1 MYAFCHSSS
10 PIQMPLRISL
20 LLLPALVHT
29 GILAQTQS
37 VLPESLSKAP
47 DSVKTWSLREMG
59 DSLVRAGQLAPAKLA
74 YQEALRRSLGT
85 GNPTDIG
92 ISYRGVGYWYQ
103 QVNEYQRAID
113 HYQQALGYLRQ
124 RNDPKQVSR
133 TMQSIS
139 SAYSQLND
147 LKNARVYLEQA
158 MPVARQSKKPEL
170 EIELIGELAIIEAKS
185 NRHQQALVL
194 NQRVVDFY
202 RARNDSSAYY
212 SALFNL
218 AIEYKNA
225 GQYKRAEQTFRDI
238 LAFAQRTGDSYL
250 SGYAY
255 ANLPNALIPQGKLDE
270 ATAYSK
276 RAIAWSE
283 QTGAEKFNIREEAYG
298 ILSRVEQQ
306 RGNYRQALLY
316 YQQQM
321 AAHDSVYN
329 AIKNRQ
335 LVEMETRF
343 QTQEKEAQIQA
354 LATINQQKTRQVWAG
369 VGGIAVLSALLGTL
383 FLLYRSGQHKQVKI
397 QQQSDQL
404 TVLMREL
411 HHRVKNNLAIVASLL
426 RLQSNRLDDEKAVA
440 AVRVGQQRVEAMS
453 LIHQRLYQT
462 DNVSSVNMREFLTD
476 LSESLMQAYGYST
489 DEFDLQLDIDQD
501 SLDVDVAMPLGLIVN
516 ELITN
521 AFKYAYANVPQPLL
535 RIALYQSAAK
545 GPGVTLEVQDNGP
558 GLDAADWQRAGQ
570 KTSFGRRLIQSLSE
584 QLDGELS
591 VIRQNGTLFR
601 LHIPQHKLRAAA

>member
-1 MYAFCHSSS
+1 M
-10 PIQMPLRISL
+10 
-20 LLLPALVHT
+20 
-29 GILAQTQS
+29 
-37 VLPESLSKAP
+37 LPESLSKAP
-47 DSVKTWSLREMG
+47 DSVKTWTLREMG
-59 DSLVRAGQLAPAKLA
+59 DSLVRIGQLTPAKLA
-74 YQEALRRSLGT
+74 YQESLSRSLVV

-113 HYQQALGYLRQ
+113 QYQQALGYLRKSNKPVQ
-124 RNDPKQVSR
+124 IAR
-133 TMQSIS
+133 TMKFIS
-139 SAYSQLND
+139 SAYMQLND

-158 MPVARQSKKPEL
+158 MQIARQSKKPEL
-170 EIELIGELAIIEAKS
+170 EIELIGELAIIEAKR
-185 NRHQQALVL
+185 NHHQQALVL
-194 NQRVVDFY
+194 NRRVVDFH
-202 RARNDSSAYY
+202 RARSDSNAYY
-212 SALFNL
+212 SSLFNL
-218 AIEYKNA
+218 AIEYKNT
-225 GQYKRAEQTFRDI
+225 GQYRRAEQTFRDI
-238 LAFAQRTGDSYL
+238 LAFAQRTDDSYL
-250 SGYAY
+250 AGYAY

-270 ATAYSK
+270 AAAYCK
-276 RAIAWSE
+276 RAITWSE
-283 QTGAEKFNIREEAYG
+283 QTGAEKFNIREEAFG
-298 ILSRVEQQ
+298 ILSHIEQQ

-316 YQQQM
+316 YQRQM
-321 AAHDSVYN
+321 TSHDSVYN

-343 QTQEKEAQIQA
+343 QTQEKEAQINT

-369 VGGIAVLSALLGTL
+369 VGGMVMLSGLLGTL
-383 FLLYRSGQHKQVKI
+383 FLLYRSGQRKQAKI
-397 QQQSDQL
+397 QHQSDQL

-476 LSESLMQAYGYST
+476 LSESLMRAYGHST
-489 DEFDLQLDIDQD
+489 DEFDLQLNIDQNT
-501 SLDVDVAMPLGLIVN
+501 LDVDVAMPLGLIVN

-521 AFKYAYANVPQPLL
+521 AFKYAYAGVSRPIL
-535 RIALYQSAAK
+535 RIALYQNPAI

-558 GLDAADWQRAGQ
+558 GLDATDWQRAGQ
-570 KTSFGRRLIQSLSE
+570 KTSFGRRLVQSLSE

-601 LHIPQHKLRAAA
+601 LHIPQYKLRAAA

>member
-1 MYAFCHSSS
+1 
-10 PIQMPLRISL
+10 MPLRISL
-20 LLLPALVHT
+20 LLLLALAFTGVPVPAQ
-29 GILAQTQS
+29 IQS
-37 VLPESLSKAP
+37 MLPESLSKAP
-47 DSVKTWSLREMG
+47 DSVKTWTLREMG
-59 DSLVRAGQLAPAKLA
+59 DSLVRTGQLTPAKLA
-74 YQEALRRSLGT
+74 YQEALSRSLVV

-113 HYQQALGYLRQ
+113 QYQQALGYLRKSNKPVQ
-124 RNDPKQVSR
+124 IAR
-133 TMQSIS
+133 TMKFIS
-139 SAYSQLND
+139 SAYLQLND

-158 MPVARQSKKPEL
+158 MQIARQSKKPEL

-185 NRHQQALVL
+185 NHHQQALVL
-194 NQRVVDFY
+194 NRRVVDFH
-202 RARNDSSAYY
+202 RATSDSNAYY
-212 SALFNL
+212 SSLFNL
-218 AIEYKNA
+218 AIEYKNT
-225 GQYKRAEQTFRDI
+225 GQYRRAEQTFRDI
-238 LAFAQRTGDSYL
+238 LAFAQRTDDSYL
-250 SGYAY
+250 AGYAY
-255 ANLPNALIPQGKLDE
+255 ANLPNALVPQGKLDE
-270 ATAYSK
+270 AAAYCK
-276 RAIAWSE
+276 RAITWSE
-283 QTGAEKFNIREEAYG
+283 QTGAEKFNIREEAFG
-298 ILSRVEQQ
+298 ILSHIEQQ

-316 YQQQM
+316 YQRQM
-321 AAHDSVYN
+321 TSHDSVYN

-343 QTQEKEAQIQA
+343 QTQEKEAQINA

-369 VGGIAVLSALLGTL
+369 VGGMVILSGLLGTL
-383 FLLYRSGQHKQVKI
+383 FLLYRSGQRKQAKI

-476 LSESLMQAYGYST
+476 LSESLMRAYGYST
-489 DEFDLQLDIDQD
+489 DEFDLQLDIDQNT
-501 SLDVDVAMPLGLIVN
+501 LDVDVAMPLGLIVN

-521 AFKYAYANVPQPLL
+521 AFKYAYAGVSRPIL
-535 RIALYQSAAK
+535 RIALYQNPAI

-558 GLDAADWQRAGQ
+558 GLDATDWQRAGQ
-570 KTSFGRRLIQSLSE
+570 KTSFGHRLVQSLSE

-601 LHIPQHKLRAAA
+601 LHIPPYKLRATA

>member
-1 MYAFCHSSS
+1 
-10 PIQMPLRISL
+10 MPLRISL
-20 LLLPALVHT
+20 LLSLALAFT
-29 GILAQTQS
+29 GVPVLAQIQGM
-37 VLPESLSKAP
+37 LPESLSKAP
-47 DSVKTWSLREMG
+47 DSVKTWTLREMG
-59 DSLVRAGQLAPAKLA
+59 DSLVRTGQLTPAKLA
-74 YQEALRRSLGT
+74 YQEALSRSLVV

-113 HYQQALGYLRQ
+113 QYQQALGYLRKSNKPVQ
-124 RNDPKQVSR
+124 IAR
-133 TMQSIS
+133 TMKFIS
-139 SAYSQLND
+139 SAYMQLND

-158 MPVARQSKKPEL
+158 MQIARQSKKPEL
-170 EIELIGELAIIEAKS
+170 EIELIGELAIIEAK
-185 NRHQQALVL
+185 NNHHQQALVL
-194 NQRVVDFY
+194 NRRVVDFH
-202 RARNDSSAYY
+202 RARSDSNAYY
-212 SALFNL
+212 SSLFNL
-218 AIEYKNA
+218 AIEYKNT
-225 GQYKRAEQTFRDI
+225 GQYRRAEQTFRDI
-238 LAFAQRTGDSYL
+238 LAFAQRTDDSYL
-250 SGYAY
+250 AGYAY

-270 ATAYSK
+270 AAAYCK
-276 RAIAWSE
+276 RAITWSE
-283 QTGAEKFNIREEAYG
+283 QTGAEKFNIREEAFG
-298 ILSRVEQQ
+298 ILSHIEQQ

-316 YQQQM
+316 YQRQM
-321 AAHDSVYN
+321 TSHDSVYN

-343 QTQEKEAQIQA
+343 QTQEKEAQINA

-369 VGGIAVLSALLGTL
+369 VGGMVMLSGLLGTL
-383 FLLYRSGQHKQVKI
+383 FLLYRSGQRKQAKI

-476 LSESLMQAYGYST
+476 LSESLMRAYGYST
-489 DEFDLQLDIDQD
+489 DEFDLQLNIDQNT
-501 SLDVDVAMPLGLIVN
+501 LDVDVAMPLGLIVN

-521 AFKYAYANVPQPLL
+521 AFKYAYAGVSRPIL
-535 RIALYQSAAK
+535 RIALYQNPAI

-558 GLDAADWQRAGQ
+558 GLDATDWQRAGQ
-570 KTSFGRRLIQSLSE
+570 KTSFGRRLVQSLSE

-591 VIRQNGTLFR
+591 VIQQNGTLFR
-601 LHIPQHKLRAAA
+601 LHIPQYKLRAAA